1 MILLQNKIKKMED
14 QSNYIVKSELT
25 ENEQKEKMLL
35 DLYYLKTKI
44 TSLKN
49 DKKESAELKKIIT
62 DIEKDLA
69 NILEINIPLEIKK
82 DYINLKNSKFDPDLL
97 RLSKYLK

>member
-1 MILLQNKIKKMED
+1 
-14 QSNYIVKSELT
+14 
-25 ENEQKEKMLL
+25 MLL

-69 NILEINIPLEIKK
+69 NILEINIPLKTKK
-82 DYINLKNSKFDPDLL
+82 DYINLKN
-97 RLSKYLK
+97 

>member
-1 MILLQNKIKKMED
+1 MED

-25 ENEQKEKMLL
+25 DNEQKEKMLL

-69 NILEINIPLEIKK
+69 NILEINITLKTKK
-82 DYINLKNSKFDPDLL
+82 DYINLKNSKFDHDLL

>member
-1 MILLQNKIKKMED
+1 MED

-35 DLYYLKTKI
+35 DLYFLKTKI
-44 TSLKN
+44 SNSNN
-49 DKKESAELKKIIT
+49 DKKEASELKKIIT
-62 DIEKDLA
+62 EIEKDMEG
-69 NILEINIPLEIKK
+69 ILKINIPLKTKK

>member
-1 MILLQNKIKKMED
+1 MED

-35 DLYYLKTKI
+35 DLYFLKTKI
-44 TSLKN
+44 SSSKS
-49 DKKESAELKKIIT
+49 DKKEAAELKKIIT
-62 DIEKDLA
+62 EIEKDMEG
-69 NILEINIPLEIKK
+69 ILKINIPLKTKK

-97 RLSKYLK
+97 RLSKYL

>member
-1 MILLQNKIKKMED
+1 MED

-69 NILEINIPLEIKK
+69 NILEINIPLKTKK

>member
-1 MILLQNKIKKMED
+1 MED

-25 ENEQKEKMLL
+25 DNEQKEKMLL

-62 DIEKDLA
+62 DIEKDLE
-69 NILEINIPLEIKK
+69 NIFQINIPLKTKK

>member
-1 MILLQNKIKKMED
+1 MEH

-25 ENEQKEKMLL
+25 DNEQKEKMLL

-44 TSLKN
+44 MSLKN

-69 NILEINIPLEIKK
+69 NILGINIPLKTKK
-82 DYINLKNSKFDPDLL
+82 DSIHLTTSHFDPDSL
-97 RLSKYLK
+97 RLSHSLK

>member
-1 MILLQNKIKKMED
+1 MED

-25 ENEQKEKMLL
+25 DNEQKEKMLL

-69 NILEINIPLEIKK
+69 NILEINIPLKTKK

>member
-1 MILLQNKIKKMED
+1 MED

-25 ENEQKEKMLL
+25 DNEQKEKMLL

-44 TSLKN
+44 TNLKN

-69 NILEINIPLEIKK
+69 NIFQINIPLKTKK

>member
-1 MILLQNKIKKMED
+1 MED

-25 ENEQKEKMLL
+25 DNEQKEKMLL

-69 NILEINIPLEIKK
+69 NILGINIPLKTKK

>member
-1 MILLQNKIKKMED
+1 MEH

-25 ENEQKEKMLL
+25 DNEQKEKMLL

-44 TSLKN
+44 MSLKN

-69 NILEINIPLEIKK
+69 NILEINIPLKTKK

>member
-1 MILLQNKIKKMED
+1 MED

-25 ENEQKEKMLL
+25 DNEQKEKMLL

-44 TSLKN
+44 TNLKN

-69 NILEINIPLEIKK
+69 NILEINIPLKTKK

>member
-1 MILLQNKIKKMED
+1 MVNFPIFNKKIKEAWSSKKI
-14 QSNYIVKSELT
+14 SI
-25 ENEQKEKMLL
+25 
-35 DLYYLKTKI
+35 KTK
-44 TSLKN
+44 S
-49 DKKESAELKKIIT
+49 ELKKIIT

-69 NILEINIPLEIKK
+69 NIFQINIPLKTKK

>member
-1 MILLQNKIKKMED
+1 MED

-25 ENEQKEKMLL
+25 DNEQKEKMLL

-44 TSLKN
+44 MSLKN

-69 NILEINIPLEIKK
+69 NILGINIPLKTKK

>member
-1 MILLQNKIKKMED
+1 MED

-25 ENEQKEKMLL
+25 DNEQKEKMLL

-62 DIEKDLA
+62 DIEKDLE
-69 NILEINIPLEIKK
+69 IIFQINIPLKTKK

>member
-1 MILLQNKIKKMED
+1 MED

-25 ENEQKEKMLL
+25 DNEQKEKMLL

-49 DKKESAELKKIIT
+49 DKKESAVLKKIIT
-62 DIEKDLA
+62 DIEKDLE
-69 NILEINIPLEIKK
+69 IIFQINIPLKTKK

>member
-1 MILLQNKIKKMED
+1 MED

-25 ENEQKEKMLL
+25 DNEQKEKMLL

-44 TSLKN
+44 TNLKN

-62 DIEKDLA
+62 DIEKDLE
-69 NILEINIPLEIKK
+69 IIFQINIPLKTKK

>member
-1 MILLQNKIKKMED
+1 MEH

-25 ENEQKEKMLL
+25 DNEQKEKMLL

-44 TSLKN
+44 MSLKN

-69 NILEINIPLEIKK
+69 NILGINIPLKTKK

>member
-1 MILLQNKIKKMED
+1 MED

-25 ENEQKEKMLL
+25 DNEQKEKMLL

-49 DKKESAELKKIIT
+49 DKKESAELKKIVT
-62 DIEKDLA
+62 DIEKDLE
-69 NILEINIPLEIKK
+69 IIFQINIPLKTKK